1 MLVITYYHII
11 RCIRSSCIS
20 ACPIYCVHHVTG
32 ILHNSSLTRSHII
45 TCIVVITCMVAVSL
59 LTIRYLI
66 ILKSLTL
73 ILVLIKIL
81 ALVIQHLALSLLDGG
96 LALVTR

>member
-1 MLVITYYHII
+1 MLVITYNHII

-20 ACPIYCVHHVTG
+20 ACPMYCVHRVTG

-45 TCIVVITCMVAVSL
+45 TCSVVMVAVSL

-66 ILKSLTL
+66 ILKSLNL

-81 ALVIQHLALSLLDGG
+81 ALVNQHLALSLLDRL
-96 LALVTR
+96 LALVTW